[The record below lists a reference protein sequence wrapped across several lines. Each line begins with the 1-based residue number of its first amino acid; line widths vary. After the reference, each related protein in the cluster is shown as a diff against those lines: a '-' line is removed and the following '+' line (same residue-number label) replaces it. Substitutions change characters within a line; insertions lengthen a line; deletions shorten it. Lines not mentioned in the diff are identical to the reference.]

1 MYSLPLLQEQA
12 RFTMPAGCGVTSLT
26 FVGNETVL
34 LAATDKGSVVAIADP
49 LASARLYS
57 IRGGAKPA
65 KAGSNKSEGGA
76 A

>member
-12 RFTMPAGCGVTSLT
+12 RFTLPGGCGVTSLT
-26 FVGNETVL
+26 LACNETVL

-57 IRGGAKPA
+57 MKSKPKLSTNGA
-65 KAGSNKSEGGA
+65 GA
-76 A
+76 